1 MVLAAQKLQY
11 ILKLTPKLMNNP
23 YNIPNEIYAMRGDI
37 LEDYVYL
44 DMSLSQLVVKHKVKE
59 RYIRKLIELY
69 EDKTAPV
76 TLSFAL
82 PPAKSEYLPPNII
95 TDNYENYMLK
105 CKMQYLDTALF
116 VNNNNIMQMANAE
129 KFDRKHFYKTL
140 RLYNDTF
147 KK

>member
-1 MVLAAQKLQY
+1 M
-11 ILKLTPKLMNNP
+11 PNNP

-69 EDKTAPV
+69 EDKTDPV

-82 PPAKSEYLPPNII
+82 PPAQSEYLPPNII
-95 TDNYENYMLK
+95 TDNYKHYMLK
-105 CKMQYLDTALF
+105 CKMQYLETALYAND
-116 VNNNNIMQMANAE
+116 NNKVKMANAE
-129 KFDRKHFYKTL
+129 KFGPKHFYKTL
-140 RLYNDTF
+140 RLYNETF

>member
-1 MVLAAQKLQY
+1 MS
-11 ILKLTPKLMNNP
+11 NNQ
-23 YNIPNEIYAMRGDI
+23 YNIPNEVYAMRGDI